1 MLLKVS
7 VVLVA
12 PAMWLQGW
20 LPFVLTCHWT
30 VVGVGL
36 PSLADAVK
44 VAFCPGL
51 TVTLVGL
58 FVTVGA

>member
-1 MLLKVS
+1 MTRNGGPGLTA
-7 VVLVA
+7 VA
-12 PAMWLQGW
+12 I
-20 LPFVLTCHWT
+20 VRICHWT
-30 VVGVGL
+30 VVGLGL

-44 VAFCPGL
+44 VAVCPGL